1 MGQSEPIS
9 SPSPGRE
16 ALNAAFWELG
26 LRFQWDAQTW
36 AGLAAHAS
44 LADRLR
50 AYLDRHQPHLLALY
64 DPAQLA
70 AAVEARAAAPATTRL
85 GIEAFS
91 SAR

>member
-1 MGQSEPIS
+1 MGQSEPIQRDA
-9 SPSPGRE
+9 PGRE

-36 AGLAAHAS
+36 EGLAVHAC
-44 LADRLR
+44 LADQLR
-50 AYLDRHQPHLLALY
+50 AYLGLHQPHLLALY
-64 DPAQLA
+64 DPDTLA
-70 AAVEARAAAPATTRL
+70 AAALAHAASPTTGRL